1 MEAKF
6 NDQLKE
12 DTDLLKLRKESG
24 KDKNLNLILITEA
37 IRIC

>member
-12 DTDLLKLRKESG
+12 DTDLLTLEKESG
-24 KDKNLNLILITEA
+24 NNKNLCLILITEA
-37 IRIC
+37 IRIW